1 MNELMTNLGETLLAG
16 NLEEIRRLTQAALD
30 AGTTPQDILEQGL
43 RPAMET
49 LGERF
54 SRGEAFLPELL
65 VAAETMKAS
74 MEILQPAIVR
84 DGVAPKATLL
94 LGTVEGDI
102 HDIGKNL
109 VKMMFEGAG
118 YKVIDLDINV
128 KADKFLEAYHKD
140 KPDLVGLSAL
150 LTNTIGVMEK
160 VIQTIREYDPK
171 AKFIIGGAPVNQEFC
186 DRVGADGYAPDAGEA
201 VKVGDRI
208 IGLS

>member
-16 NLEEIRRLTQAALD
+16 KMEEIKRLTEEALR

-49 LGERF
+49 LGDRF

-74 MEILQPAIVR
+74 MEVLQPAIVR
-84 DGVAPKATLL
+84 DGVAPKATML

-128 KADKFLEAYHKD
+128 KADKFLEAYHKE

-150 LTNTIGVMEK
+150 LTNTIGTMEK

-186 DRVGADGYAPDAGEA
+186 DKVGADGYAPDAGEA
-201 VKVGDRI
+201 VRVGNQI
-208 IGLS
+208 IGLT